1 MSNLEQNPTE
11 STCGAEPTPEL
22 ATELLEP
29 RKVWLGKTTQVR
41 RLLPHKERRMVGAW
55 CFVDHYGPD
64 DVSDGPGMRVPPH
77 PHTGLQTVTWL
88 FDGAVE
94 HRDSVGSLVT
104 IRPGE
109 LHIMTA
115 GAGIAHSEESPTER
129 PPLLHG
135 MQLWVALPDH
145 KRDNAARAFDS
156 YRDLP
161 RVDLGGGASATVLIG
176 QLAGVRSPA
185 LSYTPLV
192 GAEVRIDPDLE
203 VTVPLAAEHEYA
215 VHVVDESVVI
225 EGTRLERG
233 EMLYLGR
240 GRTSFDVQARGAA
253 RVLLLG
259 GAPFEE
265 QIIMWWNF
273 IGRDHDEVVTMREQ
287 WNAEHER
294 FGVVEGF
301 DGDRLPAPDMPNT
314 RLRPRGRTRNP

>member
-1 MSNLEQNPTE
+1 MSNLERDPAE
-11 STCGAEPTPEL
+11 SACGAEPTPEL

-64 DVSDGPGMRVPPH
+64 DVSDAPGMRVPPH

-88 FDGAVE
+88 FDGEVE
-94 HRDSVGSLVT
+94 HRDSLGSLAT

-115 GAGIAHSEESPTER
+115 GAGIAHSEESPAER

-135 MQLWVALPDH
+135 MQLWVALPDELRH
-145 KRDNAARAFDS
+145 DAPRAFDS

-161 RVDLGGGASATVLIG
+161 RVEIGAGAAATVLIG
-176 QLAGVRSPA
+176 ELAGMRSPA
-185 LSYTPLV
+185 TSYTALL
-192 GAEVRIDPDLE
+192 GAELRVDTDLAA
-203 VTVPLAAEHEYA
+203 TVPVAPEHEYA
-215 VHVVDESVVI
+215 VHVVDAAAVV

-240 GRTSFDVQARGAA
+240 GRTSFDVQALGDA
-253 RVLLLG
+253 RLMLLG
-259 GAPFEE
+259 GEPFEE
-265 QIIMWWNF
+265 QIVMWWNF
-273 IGRDHDEVVTMREQ
+273 IGRDHDEIVVMREQ
-287 WNAEHER
+287 WNTEHVR
-294 FGVVEGF
+294 FGAVEGF
-301 DGDRLPAPDMPNT
+301 DGARLPAPEMPHT
-314 RLRPRGRTRNP
+314 RLRPRGRTP